1 MQFIPFQN
9 FLYWAF
15 VSVEVLNGTN
25 NMLNLLNV

>member
-15 VSVEVLNGTN
+15 VSFEVLNGTN